1 MSGQGCAR
9 ATIGALLCEAGA
21 ALRAAG
27 VEEARAEARLLLG
40 HVLGR
45 KPLALPLAGH
55 ETVAEDAATRFR
67 ALVRRR
73 AARVPLAYLTGSRGF
88 WTLDLAVTPDVLI
101 PRHDTETVVAAALD
115 HARARGAVGRVL
127 DLGTGSGA
135 ILLALLAELPR
146 AFGIG
151 LDRSVAALQLARRN
165 AAAAGL
171 DARSAFLCG
180 DWAGAVAARFDL
192 VVANPPYVAT
202 ETIATLAPEVA
213 AHEPLVAL
221 DGGRD
226 GLDAYRALIPDL
238 PRLLGQG
245 GVAVLEIGAGQG
257 GRVARLARETGL
269 QTLEIRRDF
278 GGVPRAFVLAAG

>member
-9 ATIGALLCEAGA
+9 ETIGALLCEAGA

-27 VEEARAEARLLLG
+27 VEEARVEARLLLG

-55 ETVAEDAATRFR
+55 QTVSVDEAARFR
-67 ALVRRR
+67 SLVRRR

-115 HARARGAVGRVL
+115 HGRARGAVGRVL

-151 LDRSVAALQLARRN
+151 LDRSEAALRLARRN

-180 DWAGAVAARFDL
+180 DWAGAVAARFDV

-213 AHEPLVAL
+213 AHEPLAAL

-257 GRVARLARETGL
+257 GRVARLARDAGL
-269 QTLEIRRDF
+269 RCLEIRRDF

>member
-27 VEEARAEARLLLG
+27 VEEARVEARLLLG

-55 ETVAEDAATRFR
+55 QTVSVDEAARFR
-67 ALVRRR
+67 SLVRRR

-115 HARARGAVGRVL
+115 HGRARGAVGRVL

-151 LDRSVAALQLARRN
+151 LDRSEAALRLARRN

-180 DWAGAVAARFDL
+180 DWAGAVAARFDV

-213 AHEPLVAL
+213 AHEPLAAL

-257 GRVARLARETGL
+257 GRVARLARDAGL
-269 QTLEIRRDF
+269 RCLEIRRDF